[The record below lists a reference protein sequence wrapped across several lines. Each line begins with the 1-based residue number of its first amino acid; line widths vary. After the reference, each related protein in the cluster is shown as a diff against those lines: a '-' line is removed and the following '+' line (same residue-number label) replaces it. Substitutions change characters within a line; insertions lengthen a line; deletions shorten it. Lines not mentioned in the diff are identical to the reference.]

1 MPSIA
6 LKWKEDPPRGEW
18 RSLLAIAKVAG
29 ARSPDKAAIW
39 IGLAQSAL
47 ALGGEE
53 DAAAPLLD
61 AVARMPANAALRV
74 AAGRVL
80 FALDRFEAAREQI
93 DAALRLDPGSRGA
106 HVLDFLLLVKMARW
120 REAAAR
126 VDAMLALNR
135 LLPQLLEARWRIA
148 RDTADWLD
156 MLALCESI
164 LAERPGHANAA
175 YFRAFLLAKLGRDA
189 DAREAMPTDRIVEIV
204 DLPAPAGFADRD
216 PFHAALRGEILANPT
231 LTRNPRNK
239 STREGLRTRRLR
251 QPDAPAVEALVGQ
264 IRAAVSA
271 YVERRSAVSEA
282 FARTCPELARLD
294 IWATV
299 LGGDGFL
306 MSHRHIS
313 GWLSGA
319 YYVSAPREKGYSGP
333 LLFGA
338 LDAERDGVDPPWD
351 VIRVDPVPGRLVLFP
366 SYAPHATEAAGIE
379 GERISI
385 GFDVIPC

>member
-1 MPSIA
+1 MSCVT

-29 ARSPDKAAIW
+29 ARSPDNARIW
-39 IGLAQSAL
+39 IDLAQSAL
-47 ALGGEE
+47 TLGGED
-53 DAAAPLLD
+53 DAAGLVLD
-61 AVARMPANAALRV
+61 AVARMPEHATLRIAAARL
-74 AAGRVL
+74 L
-80 FALDRFEAAREQI
+80 FALDRFEEARTQV
-93 DAALRLDPGSRGA
+93 DTALRLDPGNRGA
-106 HVLDFLLLVKMARW
+106 RILDFLLLVKMARW
-120 REAAAR
+120 KEAAMQ

-135 LLPQLLEARWRIA
+135 LLPQLLEARWRVA
-148 RDTADWLD
+148 EGSDDMLA
-156 MLALCESI
+156 MLALCDSI

-189 DAREAMPTDRIVEIV
+189 EAREAMPTDRIVAVV
-204 DLPAPAGFADRD
+204 DLPVPEGFMDRD
-216 PFHAALRGEILANPT
+216 AFHAALREEILGNPT

-239 STREGLRTRRLR
+239 STREGRRTRRLR
-251 QPDAPAVEALVGQ
+251 QPDAPAVEALVAQ
-264 IRAAVSA
+264 IKAAVSA
-271 YVERRSAVSEA
+271 YVARQSAVSEA
-282 FARTCPELARLD
+282 FALTCPDLARLD

-319 YYVSAPREKGYSGP
+319 YYVSAPKEVSYSGP

-351 VIRVDPVPGRLVLFP
+351 VIPIEPVPGRLVLFP
-366 SYAPHATEAAGIE
+366 SYAPHATAPAGIE

>member
-1 MPSIA
+1 VSSIA
-6 LKWKEDPPRGEW
+6 LTWKADPPRGEW
-18 RSLLAIAKVAG
+18 RSLLAIARVAG
-29 ARSPDKAAIW
+29 ARSPDEPAIW
-39 IGLAQSAL
+39 TGLAQSAL
-47 ALGGEE
+47 ALGGEA
-53 DAAAPLLD
+53 DAIGPVLD
-61 AVARMPANAALRV
+61 AVARMPAHAALRI
-74 AAGRVL
+74 AAGRLL
-80 FALDRFEAAREQI
+80 FALDRFEEAQVEI
-93 DAALRLDPGSRGA
+93 DAALTLDPENRGA
-106 HVLDFLLLVKMARW
+106 RTLDFLLLVKLAKW

-126 VDAMLALNR
+126 VDAMRRIDR
-135 LLPQLLEARWRIA
+135 LMPQMLEVHWR
-148 RDTADWLD
+148 TAENSGDLID
-156 MLALCESI
+156 LLALCESI

-175 YFRAFLLAKLGRDA
+175 YFRAFLLARLGRDA
-189 DAREAMPTDRIVEIV
+189 EAREAMPTDRIVEIV
-204 DLPAPAGFADRD
+204 DLSAPAGFADRD
-216 PFHAALRGEILANPT
+216 GFHAALRAEILANPT

-251 QPDAPAVEALVGQ
+251 QLDAPAVEALVSQ
-264 IRAAVSA
+264 IKAAVSA
-271 YVERRSAVSEA
+271 YVARRSAASEA
-282 FARTCPELARLD
+282 FARSCPELARLD

-319 YYVSAPREKGYSGP
+319 YYVSAPRGDGYCGP

-338 LDAERDGVDPPWD
+338 LDAGRDGVEAPWD